1 MFAAPDDVTQ
11 IDEASALSL
20 VVLGPSTP
28 HSGRAA
34 TPSAA
39 TDAVSDALTR
49 CRASQRR
56 FRNTLIFVAA
66 DEGLARDGSGGDAAA
81 MAWADIAGDERLQKQ
96 LTQSQAAAAKDSA
109 KTSKEGAARAVRNAW
124 SHILFPVKT
133 DATEAGKAFELEH
146 LALSAK
152 DKGAIPAGVYEKAR
166 ADGVVLEKLGPDTL
180 WLKLRPLWA
189 EDRPHI
195 AISEIADWFAS
206 YVYLPKVRDRVV
218 LETSIRDAIGKFD
231 AAFGYAER
239 FDAVK
244 GRYEGLI
251 CAKTAPE
258 FLSPRGGPRS
268 RRCGQAADVHCAF
281 DNPDCGHRR
290 RWPHDHDDNI
300 LRPTSVTPPPPAPT
314 KPRPVLWLGRNRHEP
329 PCEGVRHD
337 PQFGCDGVAAQPG
350 REGQADIGDR
360 GRGSVGV
367 QRRGCRRGAR

>member
-1 MFAAPDDVTQ
+1 VFAAPDDVTQ
-11 IDEASALSL
+11 IDEVSALSV

-28 HSGRAA
+28 HSGRVA

-39 TDAVSDALTR
+39 TALTR

-56 FRNTLIFVAA
+56 CRNTLIFVAA
-66 DEGLARDGSGGDAAA
+66 DEGLLATAREAMRRA

-109 KTSKEGAARAVRNAW
+109 RTSNEGAMRAVRNAW
-124 SHILFPVKT
+124 NHILFPVKT

-152 DKGAIPAGVYEKAR
+152 DKGAIPAGVYDKAR

-218 LETSIRDAIGKFD
+218 LETSVRDAIGKFD

-239 FDAVK
+239 FDPVK
-244 GRYEGLI
+244 GVYEGVI
-251 CAKTAPE
+251 YAKTAPV
-258 FLSPRGGPRS
+258 FLSPAGLWCALIWPSS
-268 RRCGQAADVHCAF
+268 RRPLRHRHARVWTQAAMFPRLRQQHPPAGQAAHY
-281 DNPDCGHRR
+281 GS
-290 RWPHDHDDNI
+290 
-300 LRPTSVTPPPPAPT
+300 RP
-314 KPRPVLWLGRNRHEP
+314 R
-329 PCEGVRHD
+329 
-337 PQFGCDGVAAQPG
+337 
-350 REGQADIGDR
+350 R
-360 GRGSVGV
+360 GRTGSMG
-367 QRRGCRRGAR
+367 RSRST

>member
-1 MFAAPDDVTQ
+1 VFAAPDDVTQ
-11 IDEASALSL
+11 IDEVSALSV

-28 HSGRAA
+28 HSGRVA

-39 TDAVSDALTR
+39 TAAVSDALTR

-56 FRNTLIFVAA
+56 CRNTLIFVAA
-66 DEGLARDGSGGDAAA
+66 DEGLLVTAREAMRRA

-109 KTSKEGAARAVRNAW
+109 RTSNEGAMRAVRNAW
-124 SHILFPVKT
+124 NHILFPVKT

-152 DKGAIPAGVYEKAR
+152 DKGAIPAGVYDKAR

-218 LETSIRDAIGKFD
+218 LETSVRDAIGKFD

-239 FDAVK
+239 FDPVK
-244 GRYEGLI
+244 GVYEGVI
-251 CAKTAPE
+251 YAKTAPV
-258 FLSPRGGPRS
+258 FLSPAGLWCALIWPSS
-268 RRCGQAADVHCAF
+268 RRPLRHRHARVWTQAAMFPRLRQQHPPAGQAAHY
-281 DNPDCGHRR
+281 GS
-290 RWPHDHDDNI
+290 
-300 LRPTSVTPPPPAPT
+300 RP
-314 KPRPVLWLGRNRHEP
+314 R
-329 PCEGVRHD
+329 
-337 PQFGCDGVAAQPG
+337 
-350 REGQADIGDR
+350 R
-360 GRGSVGV
+360 GRTGSIG
-367 QRRGCRRGAR
+367 RSRST